1 MTLGNIVLQCP
12 EFTCSIYFSVFIL
25 KKKIRLFSDYFYFII
40 ANLLGIGLDI
50 I

>member
-12 EFTCSIYFSVFIL
+12 EFTCSIYFSVFI
-25 KKKIRLFSDYFYFII
+25 KKKRFDYFYFII